1 MEDEQPSIAI
11 IGAGPIGI
19 EAALYARYLGYSVA
33 VFEQE
38 EICSNVLAWEH
49 ITLFTPFE
57 MNSSALGLSALATQ
71 TGEPPKIR
79 ADEYHTGKDW
89 VDKYLMPLAKSD
101 LLCDCFRTMT
111 TVLAVSRDGQL
122 PTENF
127 GKPER
132 DETRFRILFE
142 DSTGEHVEYFD
153 IVIDASGNYMS
164 PSFMGSGG
172 APAIGELD
180 LREELV
186 HEELPEDSLF
196 SCWVVRPEEL
206 DLFPGN
212 RFAIVGNGFT
222 AATNI
227 MQLAEARKKR
237 PDIECVWLARKPGL
251 PLEPLPDD
259 PLEHRRKLVES
270 VNHLAKNA
278 PWIDYRPAVNVHSV
292 HDSDDGYQLQ
302 LCDSD
307 EIIQVQHLISNVG
320 YTGDWSIHD
329 ALQLQRDS
337 ATGAPIN
344 QARAVSSSG
353 RDCLQQGNAG
363 TEAVITSEPDFYV
376 VGIKSYGRDSR
387 FLFRAGL
394 EQIRDVFRI
403 VGERD
408 SLDLY
413 ATMAAIAKGEKL

>member
-1 MEDEQPSIAI
+1 MDDELPTIAI

-19 EAALYARYLGYSVA
+19 EAALYARYLGYPVT

-38 EICSNVLAWEH
+38 NICSNVLAWEH

-57 MNSSALGLSALATQ
+57 MNSSSLGLSALANQ
-71 TGEPPKIR
+71 TGEPPQLR
-79 ADEYHTGKDW
+79 RGDLHTGKEW

-111 TVLAVSRDGQL
+111 TVLSVSRDGQL

-132 DETRFRILFE
+132 DETRFRVLFE
-142 DSTGEHVEYFD
+142 DSAGEHVEYFD
-153 IVIDASGNYMS
+153 VVIDASGNYMS

-186 HEELPEDSLF
+186 HEELPEDILY
-196 SCWVVRPEEL
+196 SCWVLSPEEL
-206 DLFPGN
+206 DLYPGN
-212 RFAIVGNGFT
+212 RFAIAGNGFT

-227 MQLAEARKKR
+227 MQLAEARKTR
-237 PDIECVWLARKPGL
+237 PEIECVWLSRKPGL
-251 PLEPLPDD
+251 PLEPMEND
-259 PLEHRRKLVES
+259 PLENRRKLVES
-270 VNHLAKNA
+270 ANHLARNA
-278 PWIDYRPAVNVHSV
+278 PWIDFRAGVNIHSV
-292 HDSDDGYQLQ
+292 HDSDDGFQFQ
-302 LCDSD
+302 LCDSQ
-307 EIIQVQHLISNVG
+307 EVIHVNHLVSNVG

-329 ALQLQRDS
+329 SLQLHRCC

-344 QARAVSSSG
+344 LARAMASAG
-353 RDCLQQGNAG
+353 RDCLQQGNMG
-363 TEAVITSEPDFYV
+363 TEAVRTTEPDFYV
-376 VGIKSYGRDSR
+376 IGIKSFGRDSR

-403 VGERD
+403 IGERD

-413 ATMAAIAKGEKL
+413 ATMLAPNPAD